1 MNIAIFG
8 ATGGTGRHL
17 VDQALAAGHHI
28 TALVRPPAALPVAHD
43 RLRIVS
49 GEVRDRDVVAGV
61 LAGQDA
67 VVSTLGPNR
76 RGPVSLCTEAI
87 AAILPAMARHEVRRL
102 IVLSAYGA
110 ADSHHRDLYNRLLWL
125 LQREKMLDKE
135 RMEALI
141 RQSDTAWT
149 IVRPAALSNGPR
161 TGRYRLDT
169 ALRLRVTATI
179 ARADLA
185 DGLLRQLTDTAY
197 LRRAPAIT
205 ACAQERST
213 P

>member
-1 MNIAIFG
+1 MNIVIFG

-17 VDQALAAGHHI
+17 VDQALAAGHHVA
-28 TALVRPPAALPVAHD
+28 ALVRTLASLPLTHG
-43 RLRIVS
+43 RLRVVQ
-49 GEVRDRDVVAGV
+49 GDVRDPDQVGGTIAGH
-61 LAGQDA
+61 DA
-67 VVSTLGPNR
+67 VVSALGPNQ
-76 RGPVSLCTEAI
+76 RGPVSLCTAAI

-110 ADSHHRDLYNRLLWL
+110 ADSHHRNLYNRLLWL
-125 LQREKMLDKE
+125 IQKEKMLDKE

-161 TGRYRLDT
+161 TGRYRLGTD
-169 ALRLRVTATI
+169 LRLRVTATI

-185 DGLLRQLTDTAY
+185 AGLLRQLTDTTY
-197 LRRAPAIT
+197 LRQTPAIT
-205 ACAQERST
+205 ACVQERST

>member
-1 MNIAIFG
+1 MNIVIFG

-28 TALVRPPAALPVAHD
+28 TALVRTPAALPVTHD

-49 GEVRDRDVVAGV
+49 GEVRDRDAVAGV

-67 VVSTLGPNR
+67 VVSALGPHQ

-87 AAILPAMARHEVRRL
+87 AAILPALARHEVRRL

-161 TGRYRLDT
+161 TGRYRLGT

-185 DGLLRQLTDTAY
+185 DALLRQLTDTTY
-197 LRRAPAIT
+197 LRQTPAIT

>member
-1 MNIAIFG
+1 VNIVIFG

-17 VDQALAAGHHI
+17 VAQALAAGHHVA
-28 TALVRPPAALPVAHD
+28 ALVRTPAALPVAHD

-49 GEVRDRDVVAGV
+49 GEVRDRDAVAGV
-61 LAGQDA
+61 IAGQDA
-67 VVSTLGPNR
+67 VVSTLGPNHH
-76 RGPVSLCTEAI
+76 GPVSLCTEAI

-110 ADSHHRDLYNRLLWL
+110 ADSHHRNLYNRLLWL

-161 TGRYRLDT
+161 TGRYRLGAD
-169 ALRLRVTATI
+169 LRMRVTATI

-185 DGLLRQLTDTAY
+185 DGLLRQLTDTTY
-197 LRRAPAIT
+197 LRQTPAIT
-205 ACAQERST
+205 A
-213 P
+213 